1 MSNFEKGDKRIYEQ
15 VHEGVSFYHTVGEIY
30 LHNRIKAKVH
40 NYYNKY
46 IEGKADLKIL
56 DVGCYVGTDIFM
68 LPKTKGFTYVGI
80 DVSESVINQAKV
92 LAQSRNEKNI
102 EFKIQ
107 DANGKFAFRDEEFDI
122 IICLELLEHV
132 QTPIEV
138 LKEMKRILKPEGKI
152 IMSTPNADYIMNKV
166 VKFLPKSLLQL
177 IHTERI
183 KDFTRSGDNF
193 DVDPTVWD
201 EDAHISLF
209 GYNKWRKIVRKAGL
223 VIKNVE
229 GSSFFGG
236 SRYISD
242 RPFLLGLAILADSII
257 DRLPFK
263 PHLQMNMI
271 MVLGKD

>member
-15 VHEGVSFYHTVGEIY
+15 VHEGVSYYHTVGEIY
-30 LHNRIKAKVH
+30 LHNRIKSKVH
-40 NYYNKY
+40 DYYNKY
-46 IEGKADLKIL
+46 IKGKNNLRVL
-56 DVGCYVGTDIFM
+56 DIGCYVGTDIFM
-68 LPKTKGFTYVGI
+68 LPKTKDATYVGI

-92 LAQSRNEKNI
+92 LAQVRNEENV
-102 EFKIQ
+102 EFKVQ
-107 DANGKFAFRDEEFDI
+107 DANGKFGFSEEEFDI

-132 QTPIEV
+132 QNPTDV
-138 LKEMKRILKPEGKI
+138 LKEMKRILKPGGII
-152 IMSTPNADYIMNKV
+152 IMSTPNADYIMNKI
-166 VKFLPKSLLQL
+166 VKFLPKSFLNK
-177 IHTERI
+177 IHKERV
-183 KDFTRSGDNF
+183 KDFTRSGKDF
-193 DVDPTVWD
+193 EVDPTVWD

-209 GYNKWRKIVRKAGL
+209 GYSDWRRIVRKAGF

-242 RPFLLGLAILADSII
+242 RPFLLGLAIIVDSII

-271 MVLGKD
+271 ILLGKD